1 MEKVITNN
9 ALKDKIIKRALTE
22 GFQDI
27 KFARYQLLSEEINRY
42 KDWIKKNNHATMQW
56 MERNL
61 DKREDVALILNSVKS
76 VIVLSYNYYTG
87 NIYPQN
93 FNSDQGIISRYAW
106 GSDYHEILEAK
117 LKTISGYIN
126 ELSPNS
132 ISKYYIDTG
141 PTLDKQWAVKSGLGW
156 QGKNSLVIS
165 PKYGSYFFI
174 ALIFSNLEFDPDNQI
189 KDYCGTCT
197 KCIDHCPTNAIV
209 DSKIIDSNKCI
220 SYWTIEA
227 KPDIDIP
234 EHIAE
239 NSNNRIYGCDICQE
253 VCPWNKH
260 KPVITDELQFIS
272 RFENGAISKSKI
284 DQMEQ
289 DEFSAIFRKSPIKR
303 LKLKGLK
310 RNSRFLLKTEN

>member
-42 KDWIKKNNHATMQW
+42 KEWIQKNNHATMQW

>member
-1 MEKVITNN
+1 VEKVITNN

-42 KDWIKKNNHATMQW
+42 KEWIQKNNHATMQW